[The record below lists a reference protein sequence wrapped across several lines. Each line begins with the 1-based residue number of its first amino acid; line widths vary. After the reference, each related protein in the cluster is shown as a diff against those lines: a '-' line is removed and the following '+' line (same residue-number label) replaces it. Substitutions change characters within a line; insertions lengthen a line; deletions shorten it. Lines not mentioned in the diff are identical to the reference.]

1 MSNMK
6 IICFEETDESEV
18 ISYPT
23 DNYID
28 AFNFI
33 KTECENTDLIM
44 VKQKD
49 VMIFDPLDQYYS
61 KMLNSECQIGGT
73 ELSIDGKFDLY
84 ENDFIET
91 NLTYINCNMFLV
103 NCSEFIKL
111 ETLETDMLTTGF
123 DIYGQ
128 LSLYLSLLTTKY
140 YIFPKLYLDSLG
152 LPHTLYPEECHSA
165 KLEDISNPNWEYASD
180 IFLWK
185 KYSSN
190 ELEEKYHIIPLD
202 IRIQELK
209 KKIIIESVV
218 DQEWQITRSS
228 V

>member
-1 MSNMK
+1 MK
-6 IICFEETDESEV
+6 IICFEEINESGV

-33 KTECENTDLIM
+33 KDECENTDLIM

-49 VMIFDPLDQYYS
+49 VMVFDSLDQYYS
-61 KMLNSECQIGGT
+61 KLLNSECQIGGT
-73 ELSIDGKFDLY
+73 ELSIDSKFDLY
-84 ENDFIET
+84 ETDFVET
-91 NLTYINCNMFLV
+91 NLTFINCNMFLV

-111 ETLETDMLTTGF
+111 ETLETDMETMNY
-123 DIYGQ
+123 DVYKQ
-128 LSLYLSLLTTKY
+128 LGLYLSLLVNKY
-140 YIFPKLYLDSLG
+140 YIFPKLYLDSIF

-165 KLEDISNPNWEYASD
+165 KLEDISNPNWEYHSD

-185 KYSSN
+185 KYSN
-190 ELEEKYHIIPLD
+190 EELEEKYYIVPLN
-202 IRIQELK
+202 IRIEELK
-209 KKIIIESVV
+209 KQIIIASVV
-218 DQEWQITRSS
+218 NQQWQITRSS